1 MARVPAGW
9 PAPKAAAISMT
20 PAVIAHTPT
29 ISTRTSAVGPG
40 QASAITSMAR
50 AKMPQAVK
58 DVLSDLNVAAFLSL
72 ASLPGAP
79 VVSGPPGRPLDK
91 GFIMIDD

>member
-1 MARVPAGW
+1 MNMARVPAGW

-40 QASAITSMAR
+40 
-50 AKMPQAVK
+50 
-58 DVLSDLNVAAFLSL
+58 
-72 ASLPGAP
+72 
-79 VVSGPPGRPLDK
+79 
-91 GFIMIDD
+91 